1 MKHDYQTSTVEGAA
15 GFARA
20 HAEPDETPTRGE
32 AEEEGCYCD
41 SLSGRLSRQEDEPD
55 ECGWCANRPEPTEH
69 GLDFKAVYRAS
80 AIHECRDEG
89 QCEAWVSPP
98 ETFHDGGV
106 VWALDLLERDH
117 SEEEAPPHTR
127 TFTSEADLVQYIT
140 LEVRSV
146 DGSVET
152 IHRYLPPGAWE
163 WDDLRIWALGAAADR
178 GFSPSQIVSY
188 GGSQ

>member
-1 MKHDYQTSTVEGAA
+1 MCAFGRTSLVTVVILRQTVSMKHDYQTSTVEGAA

-117 SEEEAPPHTR
+117 SEEEAPNMR
-127 TFTSEADLVQYIT
+127 GRL
-140 LEVRSV
+140 RS
-146 DGSVET
+146 SW
-152 IHRYLPPGAWE
+152 RC
-163 WDDLRIWALGAAADR
+163 LGR
-178 GFSPSQIVSY
+178 M
-188 GGSQ
+188 